1 MFSLQS
7 LRICHVYY
15 FIVSH
20 VGVQKT
26 MTYKAKDHHQ
36 DKYVLYKKEKKI
48 GENKKKLN
56 CCFNVH
62 S

>member
-36 DKYVLYKKEKKI
+36 DKYVLYKKGKKNWGKQEKA
-48 GENKKKLN
+48 ELL
-56 CCFNVH
+56 F
-62 S
+62 